1 MSGED
6 LVGDS
11 GGNLAVMQE
20 ARALGGRR
28 AGYDDDRC
36 KLRLCAGFIQER
48 NIHAEPMA
56 VTRRR
61 TRTGG
66 PGFPDRGV
74 EDLFKFT
81 AFRGIREDSL
91 TQPGAIGP
99 AGGVEGTG
107 PERVPHGVANAGIV
121 VQQIPRTPVSVE

>member
-1 MSGED
+1 LGDLRCEVQLSGED

-28 AGYDDDRC
+28 AGYNDDRC
-36 KLRLCAGFIQER
+36 KLRLGTRFIQER
-48 NIHAEPMA
+48 NIHAEPTA
-56 VTRRR
+56 ITGRR
-61 TRTGG
+61 TRAGR

-81 AFRGIREDSL
+81 AFRGIREDSF
-91 TQPGAIGP
+91 TQPDPIGL
-99 AGGVEGTG
+99 AC
-107 PERVPHGVANAGIV
+107 RVKG
-121 VQQIPRTPVSVE
+121 S